1 MAPADFHRRPF
12 KGVDDA
18 IIVLLFCL
26 TGARAFAD
34 AAVTVEVLNVT
45 RAEGDMVLTVYDSA
59 GDWLKE
65 GMLREAQAVGGRD
78 TVTFTLELPP
88 GEYAFH
94 AYQDLDGNGRMRTN
108 FIGIPRE
115 PTAVSN
121 DATGRF
127 GPPRF
132 RDASIAVGEAPV
144 SVPMNLVS
152 IGPDP

>member
-1 MAPADFHRRPF
+1 MRYPTGHCVSLVA
-12 KGVDDA
+12 
-18 IIVLLFCL
+18 VLLL
-26 TGARAFAD
+26 GVLGARAFAD
-34 AAVTVEVLNVT
+34 ATVTVEVLNVSH
-45 RAEGDMVLTVYDSA
+45 AEGEMVLTVYDS
-59 GDWLKE
+59 GSNWLRS
-65 GMLREAQAVGGRD
+65 GMLREAQTVGGRG
-78 TVTFTLELPP
+78 TVTFSIELPP

-94 AYQDLDGNGRMRTN
+94 AFQDLDGNGRMRTN

-144 SVPMNLVS
+144 SVRMNLVS
-152 IGPDP
+152 IGRDTSP